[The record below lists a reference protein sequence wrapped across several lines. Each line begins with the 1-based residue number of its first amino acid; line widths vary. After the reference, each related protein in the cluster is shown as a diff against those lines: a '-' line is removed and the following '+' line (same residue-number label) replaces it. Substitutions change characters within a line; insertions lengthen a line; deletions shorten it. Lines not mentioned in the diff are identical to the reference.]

1 MEKKI
6 SDKDFVNSIGIC
18 LGATTMSIVEISSK
32 GGKIVIE
39 NVITKEHS
47 GDPKGTLT
55 HHLDNYDLEEKY
67 VGVTGRK
74 FREFIDM
81 PSITEPEA
89 VEFAYEF
96 LNRDNSQ
103 NIDAIV
109 SAGGETFMVYEIDK
123 KGKISRV
130 SSGNK
135 CASGT
140 GEFYMQQIKRM
151 NVSVEEA
158 IALSRTSTNPHQL
171 SGRCSVFC
179 KSDCTHALNKGESIA
194 DVAAGL
200 ARMIAKKIHELIVKL
215 NSKKVMIVGGTTQ
228 NDAVIQFV
236 KEMIGEDVQT
246 PKEAPYF
253 EALGASLWAL
263 KNKRHK
269 TFEKGKYYK
278 DKKSSF
284 TFLRP
289 LKDYVDMVDFKSMP
303 YENPKDGDRCI
314 VGLDVGSTTTKAV
327 LFRIEDEKILK
338 SIYLRTNGNPVEASR
353 NCYKS
358 LYEQLNGIKV
368 NIVGVGVTGSGRYI
382 SGIHADTDGVINE
395 IIAHARAAAHFD
407 PEVDTIFEIGG
418 QDAKYTDLVNSV
430 ASDYAMNEACSAGT

>member
-215 NSKKVMIVGGTTQ
+215 N
-228 NDAVIQFV
+228 
-236 KEMIGEDVQT
+236 
-246 PKEAPYF
+246 
-253 EALGASLWAL
+253 
-263 KNKRHK
+263 
-269 TFEKGKYYK
+269 
-278 DKKSSF
+278 
-284 TFLRP
+284 
-289 LKDYVDMVDFKSMP
+289 
-303 YENPKDGDRCI
+303 
-314 VGLDVGSTTTKAV
+314 
-327 LFRIEDEKILK
+327 
-338 SIYLRTNGNPVEASR
+338 
-353 NCYKS
+353 
-358 LYEQLNGIKV
+358 
-368 NIVGVGVTGSGRYI
+368 
-382 SGIHADTDGVINE
+382 
-395 IIAHARAAAHFD
+395 
-407 PEVDTIFEIGG
+407 
-418 QDAKYTDLVNSV
+418 
-430 ASDYAMNEACSAGT
+430 